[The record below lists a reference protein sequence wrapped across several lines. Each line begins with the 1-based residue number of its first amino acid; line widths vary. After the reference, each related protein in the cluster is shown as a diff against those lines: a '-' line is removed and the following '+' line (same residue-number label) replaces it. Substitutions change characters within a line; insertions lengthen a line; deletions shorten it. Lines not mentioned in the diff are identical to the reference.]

1 MTFDAEFRRRSLERM
16 AEHELDVLVVGGGI
30 TGCGVALDAASRGL
44 SVGLVEREDFAS
56 GTSGRSS
63 RLIHGGV
70 RYLAQRELGLV
81 RESLRERAI
90 ILRLAP
96 HLLRTLPIYLPRSD
110 LAFRAAFT
118 IYDLLALGVNVARH
132 RRVDADELDRVAPGL
147 EHRGGGF
154 VYHECATDDAR
165 LTLEIA
171 RAAAAHGALVAN
183 HARVEA
189 CSETAASPERSC
201 ATSSTGETAE
211 VRAKTTVNATGV
223 WSERLQSLA
232 TDSPRRH
239 VASKGIHLVFRPGAV
254 RARTGLLVP
263 SGEDDRRFVFVI
275 PWEDRY
281 YAGTTDTAYEGDLET
296 PAVEQ
301 TDVDYVLGAVARSFP
316 DVNERCVVAS
326 WAGLRPLAH
335 GGDGPTAD
343 LSRRHQIYEEPAG
356 LLTVT
361 GGKLTTYRAMAED
374 VVDRIAPNTKSRT
387 RELPLGLTMPLTEA
401 LARAARAAAAVGLSE
416 DAGRRFVHRYG
427 DDWQAAVALIEDRP
441 ELAAPVADDGPALGV
456 DRELARTRE
465 MASDRGRR
473 DRAAA
478 ALDDARRVEHRGR
491 EATIDPMT
499 ETTDAPLEQQL
510 EEIGTQ
516 LAWVRDYL

>member
-16 AEHELDVLVVGGGI
+16 AERELDVLVVGGGI
-30 TGCGVALDAASRGL
+30 TGSGVALDAASRGL

-132 RRVDADELDRVAPGL
+132 RHVDADELDRVAPGL

-189 CSETAASPERSC
+189 LLGDGRVTGAIVRDELD
-201 ATSSTGETAE
+201 GETAE
-211 VRAKTTVNATGV
+211 IRAKTTVNATGV

-254 RARTGLLVP
+254 RARTGLLIP

-275 PWEDRY
+275 PWEGRY
-281 YAGTTDTAYEGDLET
+281 YAGTTDTAYEGDLEA

-301 TDVDYVLGAVARSFP
+301 SDVDYVLGAVARSFP

-326 WAGLRPLAH
+326 WAGLRPLAR

-343 LSRRHQIYEEPAG
+343 LSRRHQIYEEPTG

-387 RELPLGLTMPLTEA
+387 RELPLGLTMLLTEA

-427 DDWQAAVALIEDRP
+427 DDWRAAVALIEERP
-441 ELAAPVADDGPALGV
+441 ELATPVADAGLALGV

-465 MASDRGRR
+465 MALTEDDVMERR
-473 DRAAA
+473 LRLTTLGVSSVAAA
-478 ALDDARRVEHRGR
+478 RLPSTR
-491 EATIDPMT
+491 
-499 ETTDAPLEQQL
+499 
-510 EEIGTQ
+510 
-516 LAWVRDYL
+516 

>member
-1 MTFDAEFRRRSLERM
+1 M
-16 AEHELDVLVVGGGI
+16 
-30 TGCGVALDAASRGL
+30 
-44 SVGLVEREDFAS
+44 EREDFAS

-118 IYDLLALGVNVARH
+118 IYDLLAIGVNVARH
-132 RRVDADELDRVAPGL
+132 RRVDAEELDRVAPGL

-183 HARVEA
+183 HARVEGLLGDGRVTGA
-189 CSETAASPERSC
+189 IVRDELS
-201 ATSSTGETAE
+201 GETAE
-211 VRAKTTVNATGV
+211 IRAKTTVNATGV
-223 WSERLQSLA
+223 WSEQLQSLA

-281 YAGTTDTAYEGDLET
+281 YAGTTDTAYEGDLEA

-374 VVDRIAPNTKSRT
+374 VVDRIAPRTKSRT

-401 LARAARAAAAVGLSE
+401 LARAGARRCSGRAVRGRGPPVRPPLRGRLAGRGRA
-416 DAGRRFVHRYG
+416 DRRPAGARGAGRRRR
-427 DDWQAAVALIEDRP
+427 ACARSRP
-441 ELAAPVADDGPALGV
+441 RARANPRDGA
-456 DRELARTRE
+456 
-465 MASDRGRR
+465 DRGGR

-478 ALDDARRVEHRGR
+478 APDDARRHGSSAPGLRIRRPNASGYHRPDGR
-491 EATIDPMT
+491 DHRRTTGATARGNRDP
-499 ETTDAPLEQQL
+499 ARLGP
-510 EEIGTQ
+510 
-516 LAWVRDYL
+516 

>member
-1 MTFDAEFRRRSLERM
+1 M
-16 AEHELDVLVVGGGI
+16 
-30 TGCGVALDAASRGL
+30 
-44 SVGLVEREDFAS
+44 
-56 GTSGRSS
+56 
-63 RLIHGGV
+63 

-110 LAFRAAFT
+110 FAFRAAFT
-118 IYDLLALGVNVARH
+118 IYDLLAIGVNVARH
-132 RRVDADELDRVAPGL
+132 RRVDAEELDRVAPGL

-183 HARVEA
+183 HARVEGLLGDGRVTGA
-189 CSETAASPERSC
+189 IVRDELS
-201 ATSSTGETAE
+201 GETAE
-211 VRAKTTVNATGV
+211 IRAKTTVNATGV
-223 WSERLQSLA
+223 WSEQLQSLA
-232 TDSPRRH
+232 TDSPRRQ
-239 VASKGIHLVFRPGAV
+239 VTSKGIHLVFRPGAV

-281 YAGTTDTAYEGDLET
+281 YAGTTDTAYQGDLEA

-326 WAGLRPLAH
+326 WAGLRPLAR

-361 GGKLTTYRAMAED
+361 GGKLDDLSRDGRGRRGSPRAAHEE
-374 VVDRIAPNTKSRT
+374 PHS
-387 RELPLGLTMPLTEA
+387 EP
-401 LARAARAAAAVGLSE
+401 AARADHAAHRGARAVGARRCCGRAVRGRGPPVRPPLRGRL
-416 DAGRRFVHRYG
+416 AG
-427 DDWQAAVALIEDRP
+427 
-441 ELAAPVADDGPALGV
+441 
-456 DRELARTRE
+456 
-465 MASDRGRR
+465 RGRR
-473 DRAAA
+473 
-478 ALDDARRVEHRGR
+478 
-491 EATIDPMT
+491 
-499 ETTDAPLEQQL
+499 
-510 EEIGTQ
+510 
-516 LAWVRDYL
+516 

>member
-1 MTFDAEFRRRSLERM
+1 M
-16 AEHELDVLVVGGGI
+16 AGQELDVLVVGGGI

-96 HLLRTLPIYLPRSD
+96 HLLRTLPIYLPQTD
-110 LAFRAAFT
+110 VALRAAFT
-118 IYDLLALGVNVARH
+118 VYDLLATGVNVARH
-132 RRVDADELDRVAPGL
+132 RRVDAEELDRVAPGL
-147 EHRGGGF
+147 EHRGGGI

-171 RAAAAHGALVAN
+171 RAAAAQGALVAN
-183 HARVEA
+183 HARVEKLLGDGRVVG
-189 CSETAASPERSC
+189 ASVRDEL
-201 ATSSTGETAE
+201 TGETGE
-211 VRAKTTVNATGV
+211 IHAKTTVNATGV

-232 TDSPRRH
+232 TAAPRRH
-239 VASKGIHLVFRPGAV
+239 VASKGVHLVFRPGSV
-254 RARTGLLVP
+254 RARAGLLVP

-281 YAGTTDTAYEGDLET
+281 YAGTTDTAYRGDLDT
-296 PAVEQ
+296 PGVEQ
-301 TDVDYVLGAVARSFP
+301 TDVDYVLGAVSQSFP
-316 DVNERCVVAS
+316 DVNERCIVAS

-335 GGDGPTAD
+335 GGDGPTSD
-343 LSRRHQIYEEPAG
+343 LSRRHQVYEEPAG

-374 VVDRIAPNTKSRT
+374 VVDRIAPRTRSRT
-387 RELPLGLTMPLTEA
+387 RELALGLTVPLTEA

-427 DDWQAAVALIEDRP
+427 DDWDDALARVRERP
-441 ELAAPVADDGPALGV
+441 ELATPVADDAPVLEV
-456 DRELARTRE
+456 DRELARARE
-465 MASDRGRR
+465 MALTEDDVDERR
-473 DRAAA
+473 LRLTTLGVTEA
-478 ALDDARRVEHRGR
+478 ARRG
-491 EATIDPMT
+491 
-499 ETTDAPLEQQL
+499 
-510 EEIGTQ
+510 
-516 LAWVRDYL
+516 